1 MVKFIIYFFIVIILL
16 QIIFKDIKEKI
27 ISNKS
32 NLLLLILGILLGV
45 LENNL
50 YQRFLGSAVYTLPF
64 ILIYS
69 YGSDFLNKECM
80 GVGDIK
86 LMMNLGFLLKFQ
98 SFYKIL
104 LFINISFIIPLLFIF
119 LKYLLTRKISNEIA
133 FGPFLVLSF
142 VLILILEKYGI

>member
-32 NLLLLILGILLGV
+32 NLLLLVLGILLGV

-64 ILIYS
+64 IFIYS

-86 LMMNLGFLLKFQ
+86 LIMNIGFLLKFQ